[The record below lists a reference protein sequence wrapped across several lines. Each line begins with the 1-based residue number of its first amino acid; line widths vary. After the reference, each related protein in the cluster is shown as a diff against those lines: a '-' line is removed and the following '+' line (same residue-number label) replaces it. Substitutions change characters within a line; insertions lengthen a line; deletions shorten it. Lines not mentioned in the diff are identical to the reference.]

1 MPIIIILILAVLI
14 AQIGFWDTFTA
25 VLGGVAVLV
34 LFVLL
39 LAALA
44 AVVALLA
51 YRRMQTRWRGR
62 GGPSV

>member
-1 MPIIIILILAVLI
+1 MPIIIILILALLI

-44 AVVALLA
+44 AVLALLA
-51 YRRMQTRWRGR
+51 FRRVRTRWRG
-62 GGPSV
+62 GGDRPV